1 MSALTD
7 KEFEYFFKKYFVSL
21 TVYCTKFVK
30 DTEIGKDIA
39 HKCFMK
45 IWEKRSTL
53 QTESN
58 IPGLLYK
65 IGYNLSMNYIR
76 DTKKFTTDETLP
88 LMESE
93 NSEADKDIQAA
104 ELEAAVVET
113 IKAMPEKSRKV
124 FLMSRYDNL
133 SNNSIAEKLGI
144 SIKTVEAHITT
155 ALKMLRK
162 KIYGSEKILI
172 GFLLG
177 CVLYC

>member
-1 MSALTD
+1 
-7 KEFEYFFKKYFVSL
+7 
-21 TVYCTKFVK
+21 
-30 DTEIGKDIA
+30 
-39 HKCFMK
+39 
-45 IWEKRSTL
+45 
-53 QTESN
+53 
-58 IPGLLYK
+58 
-65 IGYNLSMNYIR
+65 
-76 DTKKFTTDETLP
+76 
-88 LMESE
+88 MESE